1 MNEQCVQL
9 NASIYPK
16 SGNLYAVIRYRYNG
30 QRHIK
35 WRKLCLKEN
44 ASREEMH
51 SRFVDVVQRFKTSEL
66 MPMLKGESHLERKHQ
81 KEPPRA
87 WTVIQAA
94 EYLSVSEKTVYTM
107 LKAGILNGV
116 KVKGRWHIPN
126 RSVYELENNGNE
138 QKRGCLQ

>member
-16 SGNLYAVIRYRYNG
+16 NGNLYAVIRYRYNG

-51 SRFVDVVQRFKTSEL
+51 SRFVEVVQRFKTSEL
-66 MPMLKGESHLERKHQ
+66 IPMLKGEIQLERMPT
-81 KEPPRA
+81 KEPLRA

-94 EYLSVSEKTVYTM
+94 KYLSVSEKTVYTM
-107 LKAGILNGV
+107 LKKGILNGL
-116 KVKGRWHIPN
+116 KIKGKWHIPN
-126 RSVYELENNGNE
+126 RSVYTLENNGNE